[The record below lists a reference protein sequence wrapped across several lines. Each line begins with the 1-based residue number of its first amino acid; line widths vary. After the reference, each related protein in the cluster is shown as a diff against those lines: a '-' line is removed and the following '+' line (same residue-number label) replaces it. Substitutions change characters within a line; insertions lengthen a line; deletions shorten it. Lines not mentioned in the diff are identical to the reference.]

1 MDILTGLNP
10 AQKEAVQHIE
20 GPILIL
26 AGPGSGKTRV
36 ITHRIAY
43 LVKTTGVNPRRIM
56 AVTFTNKAAREMKE
70 RLQKLLGQGAEN
82 ISAGTFH
89 AICARIL
96 RQDGK
101 PVGLDTNF
109 VIYDEDDQQ
118 SLVKQCLQDLDL
130 DPKQYN
136 PQKIRNAISYAKSQ
150 HLTPAGFASQGNSH
164 WDDII
169 SRVYERYQEQLG
181 QSNAVDFDDL
191 LMKVVQLFEK
201 HPDVLAKYQSRY
213 LHLLV
218 DEFQDTNI
226 TQYKLIQMLGG
237 KHHNVCVVG
246 DPDQSIYS
254 WRFADIRNILS
265 FEKDYPDAKTI
276 VLEQNYRSSKNILEA
291 ASCII
296 SVNKKRKKK
305 KLWTDNT
312 EGTPVYLIKTY
323 GEQEEAQFVVNE
335 ILNLTH
341 TDGIKPGDCAV
352 MYRTN
357 AQSRALEEAFMRYG
371 LKYKLIGGTKFYQ
384 RREIK
389 DFIAY
394 LRIIHNP
401 FDNISLQRIIK
412 VPGRGIGAKTLSD
425 LTNWAR
431 DNNLSLFAGLKAVS
445 EGSGPGFGTKIS
457 ASLTG
462 FYRMLN
468 DLIVESQQLTLV
480 SLMDTVLEKSGY
492 RDTIRSEDDGE
503 ERWENIQELRTVA
516 MDYDGLPP
524 GEGLSPFLEQI
535 SLVADADEIESR
547 EDTTT
552 LITLHQAK
560 GLEFPVVFIVGMEEG
575 LLPHRRSMEEGG
587 DELEEERRLCYVGIT
602 RAGKH
607 IYLLHTA
614 RRSIY
619 GASSESTPSR
629 FLEDLPDHLIERRGL
644 PAAEEHYG
652 GREEK
657 YQKKW
662 QDDDGGINVA
672 DLLAQKRQAQ
682 QAPKELIALNP
693 GDRVRHTKFGE
704 GQVIGIR
711 PTGQDKEVI
720 VAFEGVGVKKLLLSV
735 APLEK
740 I

>member
-10 AQKEAVQHIE
+10 AQKEAVQHID

-43 LVKTTGVNPRRIM
+43 LVKTTGINPRRIM

-70 RLQKLLGQGAEN
+70 RLQKLLGQVAEN

-150 HLTPAGFASQGNSH
+150 HLTPAGFANQGNSH

-201 HPDVLAKYQSRY
+201 HPDVLERYQSRY

-237 KHHNVCVVG
+237 KHYNVCVVG

-276 VLEQNYRSSKNILEA
+276 VLEQNYRSTKNILEA

-312 EGTPVYLIKTY
+312 EGTPIYLIKTY

-335 ILNLTH
+335 ILNLTRS
-341 TDGIKPGDCAV
+341 DGIKPGDCVV

-394 LRIIHNP
+394 LRVIHNP

-431 DNNLSLFAGLKAVS
+431 DNNLSLFAALKAVS
-445 EGSGPGFGTKIS
+445 EGSGPGFGAKIS
-457 ASLTG
+457 GSLTG
-462 FYRMLN
+462 YYRMLT

-480 SLMDTVLEKSGY
+480 SLMDAVLEKSGY
-492 RDTIRSEDDGE
+492 RDTIQNEDDGE

-560 GLEFPVVFIVGMEEG
+560 GLEFPVVFMVGMEEG

-629 FLEDLPDHLIERRGL
+629 FLDDLPDHLIERRGL
-644 PAAEEHYG
+644 PAAEEHYS
-652 GREEK
+652 GRQEK
-657 YQKKW
+657 YQKQW
-662 QDDDGGINVA
+662 SNDDGGINVA
-672 DLLAQKRQAQ
+672 ELLAQKRQAQ
-682 QAPKELIALNP
+682 QPAKELIALNP
-693 GDRVRHTKFGE
+693 GDRVRHIKFGE

-720 VAFEGVGVKKLLLSV
+720 VAFEGVGVKKLLLSM